1 MRMLSLGLALC
12 SCLLGIGS
20 LASAQT
26 QPLPLKKGTK
36 YRIKIDSSP
45 QQAAIYVESKQY
57 GIQGYTPSTLRLP
70 RGSYKIIVELP
81 GWKPMERPITVKR
94 SEAFVF
100 TLERAAR
107 PAVVDIRSVPGDSA
121 TGGQLLVDGTPVG
134 TVPGKAEL
142 AAGKHLVEVKKTG
155 FKDFRDTLD
164 VQEGELRTMVVD
176 LQAEAKKGT
185 LLISSDAAG
194 AEVWVD
200 GQRRDTVPTVVS
212 DLTEGDHVV
221 EVRKDPLPPYR
232 QTVKVLGNQQ
242 VKVEARF
249 AEKMM
254 GSLRVVSA
262 AAAAEVFVDG
272 EMKGVANTN
281 IDNLRPGQHI
291 VELRAKGFQGPTVEV
306 QIAAGEQRVVK
317 LELQPSGDAPVEGV
331 ARLRVVT
338 AVPDAEVFIDGA
350 SAGKAPVDR
359 KDIAPGK
366 HFVVVRKTG
375 FADWQR
381 EVDLEVGKAVSLT
394 AELSASGSVKVLAN
408 VAADVFLDGVSV
420 GKTPLTLNDVAVG
433 EHLVEV
439 KRSGYLDAKQQLR
452 VDGGDQKVLSAEL
465 IEIRT
470 GPSAGDLHR
479 RARGASSFS
488 AVTLDPARFTFDLAF
503 GFLPFGQVRLTVGAL
518 RKGMLGLDAGVSVR
532 TTGYLTEGGAHAKFQ
547 FLKAGPVAM
556 GTQIYLGG
564 GGGPGGRNDFTF
576 EWGLPISLLF
586 GDIVR
591 VTVNP
596 YLQVSTDR
604 LCPEVQKD
612 GEADICRTGFGA
624 QTAGQPARDSRF
636 GGDNGQGT
644 RERFVTTRLMLQAA
658 IEVAVHQVATIF
670 LIFEGAPT
678 GQRAAFTGTS
688 GFGYNDGFRWRDD
701 PQLYGRLGVTFKF

>member
-1 MRMLSLGLALC
+1 M
-12 SCLLGIGS
+12 
-20 LASAQT
+20 
-26 QPLPLKKGTK
+26 PLPLKTGTK

-70 RGSYKIIVELP
+70 RGPYKIIVELA
-81 GWKPMERPITVKR
+81 GFKPMERPINVRR

-107 PAVVDIRSVPGDSA
+107 PAVLDIRSVAGDSA
-121 TGGQLLVDGTPVG
+121 TGGQLFVDGSSVG

-142 AAGKHLVEVKKTG
+142 TAGKHLIEVKKQG
-155 FKDFRDTLD
+155 WKDYRDTLE
-164 VQEGELRTMVVD
+164 VQDGELRTMVVD

-185 LLISSDAAG
+185 LLVSSDAAG

-200 GQRRDTVPTVVS
+200 GQRRDTVPAVIA
-212 DLTEGDHVV
+212 DLIEGDHVV
-221 EVRKDPLPPYR
+221 EVRKDPLQPYR

-242 VKVEARF
+242 VKVDARF
-249 AEKMM
+249 ADKMG
-254 GSLRVVSA
+254 GSLRVVSSTVGG
-262 AAAAEVFVDG
+262 EVFLDG
-272 EMKGVANTN
+272 ESKGPPNTS
-281 IDNLRPGQHI
+281 IDNVRAGQHI
-291 VELRAKGFQGPTVEV
+291 VELRAKGFQSQTIEV
-306 QIAAGEQRVVK
+306 QIVAGEQRVAK
-317 LELQPSGDAPVEGV
+317 LELVQGGPDSPIDGV

-338 AVPDAEVFIDGA
+338 MVPDAEVFIDGA

-359 KDIAPGK
+359 KDLAPGK

-381 EVDLEVGKAVSLT
+381 EVDLESGKAVALT

-408 VAADVFLDGVSV
+408 VPAEVFIDGVSV
-420 GKTPLTLNDVAVG
+420 GKTPLTLNNVQVG

-452 VDGGDQKVLSAEL
+452 VEGGDQKVLSAEL
-465 IEIRT
+465 TEIRN
-470 GPSAGDLHR
+470 GPTASDLSR

-488 AVTLDPARFTFDLAF
+488 AVTLDPARFTFDLAV

-518 RKGMLGLDAGVSVR
+518 RKSMLGLDAGVSVR
-532 TTGYLTEGGAHAKFQ
+532 TSGYLTEGGAHMKFQ

-564 GGGPGGRNDFTF
+564 GGGPGGRNNFTF

-596 YLQVSTDR
+596 YLQVATDR
-604 LCPEVQKD
+604 LCPEAQKE
-612 GEADICRTGFGA
+612 GEADICRVGFGS
-624 QTAGQPARDSRF
+624 QTPGQPARDMRF
-636 GGDNGQGT
+636 GGDGGNAT
-644 RERFVTTRLMLQAA
+644 RDRFVTTRLMLQAA
-658 IEVAVHQVATIF
+658 IEVAVQQVATIF

-678 GQRAAFTGTS
+678 GQRAALTGTS
-688 GFGYNDGFRWRDD
+688 NYGYNDGFKWRDD